1 MSATRTHHWL
11 RASRDTVITGIVDG
25 SLAPVLTVESG
36 DEVSIET
43 WNAWGNAVDETL
55 TIDDVMRYIAA
66 SEGRGPHDLTG
77 PIEVRGASP
86 GDVLQVDMLE
96 LRISDRGFNL
106 NLPIEMHAGILPER
120 YPHGGVRHYRID
132 RERDEV
138 ELATGVRVRLAPFLG
153 VIAVAPPDDGWR
165 SSLLPGPYGGNLDLK
180 ELVAGSTIYFPVFA
194 PGALLCIGDAHAAQG
209 DGELNVTALETSV
222 EEARLRLTLLEGPAH
237 DMPCA
242 ETATHWIT
250 LGIGDTLDAA
260 AAAAAERML
269 DFLVGLGIDEDDA
282 YAIGSIAVDLSVT
295 QVVNHIVGVHAKLP
309 KAAIRERDGVRETF
323 VRRSGQI
330 LDSSDT

>member
-11 RASRDTVITGIVDG
+11 RASRDTVSTGIVDR
-25 SLAPVLTVESG
+25 SLTPVLSVESG

-86 GDVLQVDMLE
+86 GDVLQVDVLE

-106 NLPIEMHAGILPER
+106 NLPIEMHAGLLPER
-120 YPHGGVRHYRID
+120 YPQGGVRHYRID

-138 ELATGVRVRLAPFLG
+138 ELAPGVRVRLAPFLG
-153 VIAVAPPDDGWR
+153 IIAVAPPDDGWR

-194 PGALLCIGDAHAAQG
+194 HG

-237 DMPCA
+237 DMPCV

-250 LGIGDTLDAA
+250 LGIGDTLDTAA
-260 AAAAAERML
+260 AAATQRML
-269 DFLVGLGIDEDDA
+269 DFLVRLGIDDDDA

-309 KAAIRERDGVRETF
+309 KATIRGRGS
-323 VRRSGQI
+323 VRRTFIRPSGQI